1 MHGIDYFLFI
11 HFFMFDVGNT
21 YDDSNSILLGKPSI
35 VYLTDLLDKSY
46 F

>member
-11 HFFMFDVGNT
+11 HFLFNVGIA
-21 YDDSNSILLGKPSI
+21 YDDSSKPSI
-35 VYLTDLLDKSY
+35 VCLTDLLDKSY

>member
-11 HFFMFDVGNT
+11 HFFMFDVGTT
-21 YDDSNSILLGKPSI
+21 YDDSNKPSI